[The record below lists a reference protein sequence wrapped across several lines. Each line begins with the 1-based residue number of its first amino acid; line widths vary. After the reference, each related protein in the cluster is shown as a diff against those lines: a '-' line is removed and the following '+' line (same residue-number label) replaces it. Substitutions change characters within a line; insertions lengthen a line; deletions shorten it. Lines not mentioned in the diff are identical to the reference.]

1 MKGVGMVMPNPT
13 SVSNGNTVFGIWSAF
28 FWAAGGSFAL
38 EVVAILNSLRT
49 QKTAD
54 LPVYYKSWIFWVAR
68 VALGGIAGA
77 LAIAEGASN
86 PLVAINI
93 GASAPAIVELLGSK
107 PPRAES
113 AQV

>member
-1 MKGVGMVMPNPT
+1 MGCG
-13 SVSNGNTVFGIWSAF
+13 W
-28 FWAAGGSFAL
+28 SFAL
-38 EVVAILNSLRT
+38 EVVAILNAMRS
-49 QKTAD
+49 QGASG
-54 LPVYYKSWIFWVAR
+54 LPSYYKNWAFWVAR

-107 PPRAES
+107 PPQTAKGE
-113 AQV
+113 